1 MAHLPPSYEGRCPRT
16 WFATPAVQYCGDNPL
31 HFCSQPKNHPGTCG
45 CKCGAIEGVAGA
57 GQSRNKTRQKSD
69 ARGSDGSE
77 NLRMD

>member
-16 WFATPAVQYCGDNPL
+16 WFATPAVQVLRCQSPAFL
-31 HFCSQPKNHPGTCG
+31 FATEKSSGTCG

-57 GQSRNKTRQKSD
+57 AQSRNKTRQESD
-69 ARGSDGSE
+69 AIGSDGSE